1 MNWERLAKEV
11 ELVYGGYV
19 DREEEFF
26 VCPECDEP
34 IYKCDWTDSDFAMGR
49 TYRGRLRLYC
59 PCCENKLV
67 DEGKEWDE

>member
-1 MNWERLAKEV
+1 MNWNRLANEV
-11 ELVYGGYV
+11 EFVYGGYV
-19 DREEEFF
+19 DHEEEFF

-67 DEGKEWDE
+67 DERKEWD

>member
-26 VCPECDEP
+26 ICPECDEP
-34 IYKCDWTDSDFAMGR
+34 IYKCDWTDSDFAMGH

-67 DEGKEWDE
+67 DEGKEWD